1 VFGTP
6 KDRATFT
13 FEGDTPGTSFMLTG
27 IFEDRASNAAQWARF
42 GANWTQSHGTAA
54 GYLRD
59 GDVVTKVDPATGQ
72 DVQLAP
78 NTEANR
84 LNIIARAWMDSVD
97 DTLAATPPT
106 MYVWINGGHVF
117 YMDGSP
123 CENQLLSGSPND
135 AVRDYLSTTDL
146 ANTRDRVLWS
156 YTNAWPLA
164 EGGDTPE
171 ERKVP
176 TAGVADWQ
184 WASVQTMIGRGIE
197 IAMQLEAEG
206 GHPTTTST

>member
-1 VFGTP
+1 APATLVDSTGARTGRGWNGGLSPDQVDLTAQGPIQGPASPFSAGTRVDVIDVSSNRVFGTP

-84 LNIIARAWMDSVD
+84 LNIIARAWM
-97 DTLAATPPT
+97 
-106 MYVWINGGHVF
+106 
-117 YMDGSP
+117 
-123 CENQLLSGSPND
+123 
-135 AVRDYLSTTDL
+135 
-146 ANTRDRVLWS
+146 
-156 YTNAWPLA
+156 
-164 EGGDTPE
+164 
-171 ERKVP
+171 
-176 TAGVADWQ
+176 
-184 WASVQTMIGRGIE
+184 
-197 IAMQLEAEG
+197 
-206 GHPTTTST
+206 